1 MAHVPAL
8 LAWLAAGCYAIYRA
22 LRLAMPGQGALLLA
36 LARRR
41 FSSIGR
47 RTKQYLDGGLFGGGL
62 SLLERRLL
70 FAGGLPGLLI
80 YKLQFG
86 LLIDPGCVA
95 CGATLARLRRSRGL
109 LGERDVAYWHF
120 SDLCDIRIDSGIRT
134 KADVR
139 HLWVYALAER

>member
-8 LAWLAAGCYAIYRA
+8 LAWLAAGWYAIYRA

-62 SLLERRLL
+62 SLLERRPLL
-70 FAGGLPGLLI
+70 AGGLLGLMIYKPQLGLLI
-80 YKLQFG
+80 PVA
-86 LLIDPGCVA
+86 LLAGRHWRASKGVA
-95 CGATLARLRRSRGL
+95 VS
-109 LGERDVAYWHF
+109 LGERDVAYWALLRH
-120 SDLCDIRIDSGIRT
+120 
-134 KADVR
+134 ADR
-139 HLWVYALAER
+139 F

>member
-1 MAHVPAL
+1 MGSVLCHVP
-8 LAWLAAGCYAIYRA
+8 
-22 LRLAMPGQGALLLA
+22 
-36 LARRR
+36 
-41 FSSIGR
+41 SSSESPASRSIAETYPVWPEGP
-47 RTKQYLDGGLFGGGL
+47 TPDGGLFGGSL

-95 CGATLARLRRSRGL
+95 CGATLARLRGSRGL

-120 SDLCDIRIDSGIRT
+120 SDLCDIRIESGIRT